1 MLYFAYGSNMDPL
14 QIAKRCPG
22 HQVVGIGLLPS
33 HRLCFPRLSKNRG
46 CGVSSIEPVHD
57 GVVWGVVY
65 RLTPDDV
72 ARLDREEG
80 YEASRPAGENRYN
93 RMTVMVTMDGEPTE
107 MQTYVAE
114 RQENPPPPNAEYLAL
129 MRDGG
134 RHHGLPDAY
143 LAMLDAL
150 GEDVR
155 IVPGGSA

>member
-1 MLYFAYGSNMDPL
+1 M
-14 QIAKRCPG
+14 
-22 HQVVGIGLLPS
+22 
-33 HRLCFPRLSKNRG
+33 
-46 CGVSSIEPVHD
+46 EPVRD
-57 GVVWGVVY
+57 GAVWGVVY

-80 YEASRPAGENRYN
+80 YETSRPAGENRYN
-93 RMTVMVTMDGEPTE
+93 RMTIVVTMGGEPTE

-134 RHHGLPDAY
+134 RHHGLPAPY

-155 IVPGGSA
+155 IGSG